1 MKPKVY
7 IARRVSKEVQ
17 EYISKFCDLEMNES
31 DEILSREK
39 IMERY
44 NHIDGLITIG
54 TKIDEEFLD
63 SMPNLKV
70 VSNISV
76 GYDNFVI
83 KDMKKRKMI
92 GTNTPDTL
100 NDTVADLALGLILS
114 VARRIPEL
122 DKITKDG
129 MWTKVYPEAYV
140 GTEVHHKTLGI
151 IGMGRIG
158 EAVAKRAK
166 LGFDMDVLYYNRRRK
181 EEMENRLGVKYSS
194 KDELIKNSDFI
205 VILTPLTKETYHFI
219 DEREFNLMKNSAIII
234 NVSRGQTINE
244 LALINALKTGKI
256 AGAGLDVFEK
266 EPTDKNNPLL
276 KMDNVVTLPHI
287 GSGTW
292 NTRNHMSMVA
302 AEDMVSVLQGNT
314 PKNLVEELR

>member
-83 KDMKKRKMI
+83 KDMKKRKII

-122 DKITKDG
+122 DKITKAG

-181 EEMENRLGVKYSS
+181 EETENRLGVKYSS

-244 LALINALKTGKI
+244 LALIDALKTGKI

>member
-83 KDMKKRKMI
+83 KDMKKRKII

>member
-54 TKIDEEFLD
+54 TKIDGEFLD

-83 KDMKKRKMI
+83 KDMKKRKII

>member
-17 EYISKFCDLEMNES
+17 EYISNFCDLEMNEG
-31 DEILSREK
+31 DEILSREGIIK
-39 IMERY
+39 NY
-44 NHIDGLITIG
+44 NYIDGLITIG

-83 KDMKKRKMI
+83 KDMKKKKI
-92 GTNTPDTL
+92 VGTNTPDIL
-100 NDTVADLALGLILS
+100 NDTVADLTFGLILS
-114 VARRIPEL
+114 LARRIPEL
-122 DKITKDG
+122 DRITKAG
-129 MWTKVYPEAYV
+129 MWEKVYPEEYV

-166 LGFDMDVLYYNRRRK
+166 LGFDMDVLYYNRHRK
-181 EEMENRLGVKYSS
+181 EEIENKLGVKYSS
-194 KDELIKNSDFI
+194 KDKLIKNSDFI
-205 VILTPLTKETYHFI
+205 VILTPLTEETYHFI
-219 DEREFNLMKNSAIII
+219 DAREFNLMKKSAIII

-244 LALINALKTGKI
+244 LALIDALKTGKI

-276 KMDNVVTLPHI
+276 RMDNVVTLPHI

-292 NTRNHMSMVA
+292 KTRNDMSMMA
-302 AEDMVSVLQGNT
+302 AENMVSALQGNI
-314 PKNLVEELR
+314 PKNLVEELA

>member
-39 IMERY
+39 IVEKY

-54 TKIDEEFLD
+54 TKIDEEFLN

-83 KDMKKRKMI
+83 KDMKKRKII

-122 DKITKDG
+122 DKITKAG
-129 MWTKVYPEAYV
+129 MWTKVYPEEYV

-158 EAVAKRAK
+158 EVVAKRAK
-166 LGFDMDVLYYNRRRK
+166 LGFDMDVLYYNRHRK
-181 EEMENRLGVKYSS
+181 EETEKRLGVKYYS
-194 KDELIKNSDFI
+194 KDELIKKSDFI
-205 VILTPLTKETYHFI
+205 VVLTPLTKETYHFI
-219 DEREFNLMKNSAIII
+219 DEREFNLMKKSAIII

-244 LALINALKTGKI
+244 LALIDAIKTGKI
-256 AGAGLDVFEK
+256 AGAGVDVFEK

-276 KMDNVVTLPHI
+276 RMENVVTLPHI

-302 AEDMVSVLQGNT
+302 AEDMVSALQGNI
-314 PKNLVEELR
+314 PKNLVEEFK